1 MSRRRTVRQSDD
13 GEDPNVI
20 WTLMKEKLVNQE
32 YWTTNPRYHTYI
44 AIIRPSSNHH
54 PFSKKVLKELS
65 RCAKNQINDDF
76 WTKTAPSLQQSHID
90 RCKLEIQTEGA
101 FLGINTTLL
110 TKHARQLEEKND
122 QPHVLPSSS
131 KKHKTSSFPGPSSLP
146 ESSELSPSPVSP
158 SSLTRKSKL
167 PVEPSTSVESS
178 TSAESS
184 ISVEPSTSVESST
197 SAESSISVE
206 LSTSAESSTSVELPT
221 LVEPSTS
228 VKSAIPTTESPPLDP
243 DLLVETD
250 NILTDSSKLS
260 IATIIKRK
268 AIVLHDQYKH
278 GNPLSSRQRKIMSN
292 GLSSILD
299 LVDQSYPSQRSL
311 FLSLEWNQINHLFKS
326 KYDISVVDLDPVLC
340 STWKIICGTV
350 NESRNIK
357 NGLLYLYRIFPKYQS
372 SNLMPS
378 LKALEHILDLL
389 DQDAYLLQES
399 ALVPPGYDIRIKT
412 GETCYPYTSKCKQDM
427 YKNSSKVSGFKV
439 DLRFIVEKDGQE
451 YDICSVEAACNAQ
464 ADTKVIS
471 DEGKLNREMK
481 DQLDAMI
488 EMMGNATT
496 TATELCGWGIQII
509 GASCLIRSLHLA
521 DNGLYVAI
529 HHFDITLPRS
539 IPELQQ
545 FTTTM
550 SQLLTF
556 RQHLLKSVNF
566 ILLHAKSNNK
576 QPDSFNSRDV
586 TVVVD
591 GKQRDTWY
599 TPPENT
605 ESRLPMNLTG
615 LSPLPSLKAN
625 LLSLACKDSLG
636 AVNDK
641 NNSEEDRDDFGWK
654 YDGKIWCNMY
664 TGERSENSPYEETG

>member
-1 MSRRRTVRQSDD
+1 
-13 GEDPNVI
+13 
-20 WTLMKEKLVNQE
+20 
-32 YWTTNPRYHTYI
+32 
-44 AIIRPSSNHH
+44 
-54 PFSKKVLKELS
+54 
-65 RCAKNQINDDF
+65 
-76 WTKTAPSLQQSHID
+76 
-90 RCKLEIQTEGA
+90 
-101 FLGINTTLL
+101 
-110 TKHARQLEEKND
+110 
-122 QPHVLPSSS
+122 
-131 KKHKTSSFPGPSSLP
+131 
-146 ESSELSPSPVSP
+146 
-158 SSLTRKSKL
+158 
-167 PVEPSTSVESS
+167 
-178 TSAESS
+178 
-184 ISVEPSTSVESST
+184 
-197 SAESSISVE
+197 
-206 LSTSAESSTSVELPT
+206 
-221 LVEPSTS
+221 
-228 VKSAIPTTESPPLDP
+228 
-243 DLLVETD
+243 
-250 NILTDSSKLS
+250 
-260 IATIIKRK
+260 
-268 AIVLHDQYKH
+268 
-278 GNPLSSRQRKIMSN
+278 MSN

-299 LVDQSYPSQRSL
+299 LVDQSDPSQRSL
-311 FLSLEWNQINHLFKS
+311 FLSLEWNQINQLFKS
-326 KYDISVVDLDPVLC
+326 KYDISVADLDPVLC

-372 SNLMPS
+372 SSLMPS

-399 ALVPPGYDIRIKT
+399 VAVSVSETDYLAYVWIPLFRRLFPPGYDIRIKT

-464 ADTKVIS
+464 ADTKVLS

-481 DQLDAMI
+481 DHLDAMI
-488 EMMGNATT
+488 ETMGNATT

-539 IPELQQ
+539 IPELQK

-556 RQHLLKSVNF
+556 RQHLLKSVDF

-586 TVVVD
+586 TVVMD

-605 ESRLPMNLTG
+605 ESRLPVNLTS
-615 LSPLPSLKAN
+615 LSPLSSLKAN

-636 AVNDK
+636 ALNDK
-641 NNSEEDRDDFGWK
+641 NDDDEDRDDFGWN

-664 TGERSENSPYEETG
+664 TGEHSENSPYEETG